1 MDIALPAPL
10 SALPKLQKLAKLF
23 RQWGGIPKKH
33 TLFVVTTPG
42 STKDYAE
49 VFEGL
54 PINIQPAL
62 TGVVRQPPMAD
73 NEVFYSV
80 ANAMKSSPFWF
91 YLTPDTIPLTPD
103 WADILEN
110 EYLAS
115 GKPYLGLAAYLPQ
128 RYRDSNGVD
137 RVFPGDPYLLEAAI
151 YPQNHFANKP
161 PNLALSRVSHH
172 EVMARNAVF
181 PKAALSERIVSAEW
195 DDKFRKSNAPK
206 EVVLVSRV
214 NGSALIDEMLGLPT
228 VEPEAEV
235 ISRSEKEEP
244 LTPQMDEAVWQ
255 SFPVKQPTIK
265 VISSSQKQAEA
276 TTVTKRPRGRP
287 RKS

>member
-1 MDIALPAPL
+1 MDIAIPAPL

-23 RQWGGIPKKH
+23 RQWGGVSKKH
-33 TLFVVTTPG
+33 TLFVITAPG
-42 STKDYAE
+42 ATQEYAAL
-49 VFEGL
+49 FEGVAVT
-54 PINIQPAL
+54 IKPAL

-73 NEVFYSV
+73 NEMFYSV
-80 ANAMKSSPFWF
+80 ANAMKDSQFWF
-91 YLTPDTIPLTPD
+91 YLTPDCVPVTPD

-137 RVFPGDPYLLEAAI
+137 RVFPGDPYLLEAAV

-161 PNLALSRVSHH
+161 PNLVMSRVSHH
-172 EVMARNAVF
+172 EVMAKNSVF
-181 PKAALSERIVSAEW
+181 PKAALSERLISAEW
-195 DDKFRKSNAPK
+195 DDKFRQSSVPK
-206 EVVLVSRV
+206 EVVLVTRV
-214 NGSALIDEMLGLPT
+214 NGSGLIDEMIGLPT
-228 VEPEAEV
+228 SEPEPEPEP
-235 ISRSEKEEP
+235 EKEDP
-244 LTPQMDEAVWQ
+244 PTPQMDETIWQ
-255 SFPVKQPTIK
+255 AFPIKEPTIK